1 MGVKRARSMAKSQ
14 AADVQASGKAS
25 SSQRASAS
33 RKPSGS
39 SWRGIVIGKF
49 RIGTA
54 EIVLAVIAAV
64 GAWCAFQKQ
73 TADAL
78 VGQCAQRHERGD
90 YEGAMDLCSTALS
103 TYVTLNECTRLVGWQ
118 DGIFWADVAQ
128 TTDNIGVVHMNLG
141 NNVAALQYHQAALAL
156 REQHLGTEH
165 LEVAATRDNLGLVY
179 RQMNELDKAL
189 EFHNRSLEIRVN
201 AVGEKDLATAA
212 SKTAIANIFYQKEL
226 YDEALE
232 LYSQVFNTQVELL
245 GNDHLDVAATLQNI
259 GTVLKHTDLNGS
271 WERFEVVE

>member
-1 MGVKRARSMAKSQ
+1 MGVNRARSMAKSQ
-14 AADVQASGKAS
+14 ADAKASGKAS
-25 SSQRASAS
+25 STPRTLAS
-33 RKPSGS
+33 RKPAGS

-54 EIVLAVIAAV
+54 EIVLAVISAV

-165 LEVAATRDNLGLVY
+165 LDVAATRDNLGLVY

-201 AVGEKDLATAA
+201 AVGENDLATAA

-232 LYSQVFNTQVELL
+232 LYSQVFKTQMELL